1 MSAVEPASITPS
13 FDHLGFAFL
22 SLGSYELVNAQLGV
36 LWNVDELVNAHL
48 GVLWNV
54 EVPDATLHNH
64 LEILRQAKLV

>member
-1 MSAVEPASITPS
+1 MSVVEPASITPS

-36 LWNVDELVNAHL
+36 LWNV
-48 GVLWNV
+48 

>member
-22 SLGSYELVNAQLGV
+22 SLDSYERANAR
-36 LWNVDELVNAHL
+36 L

-54 EVPDATLHNH
+54 EVPDASLHDH